1 MLNNMDGTALPPTVS
16 TAPGQCPPPAG
27 TSAGAVAP
35 PAEAPLWP
43 YARAMADAA
52 APPAS
57 RTKPDPA
64 GKPDGATRP
73 GRRRGPST
81 TRAAVLAAAQQA
93 FEEQGYAAT
102 SLREI
107 ARRAGVDA
115 SLIVHFY
122 GSKAGLL
129 TEVVQWPFD
138 LEHAVEQITAEGP
151 GHIGHR
157 LAALFIDHWENGRGG
172 PSVLMLLHAAVADP
186 KAAALL
192 REFLKARMIE
202 PVLDYLDADRP
213 ELRASLIAG
222 QVFGFGITHYLLKL
236 DDMPPTPG
244 QLTEILGHSLQR
256 LAAEPL

>member
-1 MLNNMDGTALPPTVS
+1 
-16 TAPGQCPPPAG
+16 
-27 TSAGAVAP
+27 
-35 PAEAPLWP
+35 
-43 YARAMADAA
+43 MADSA

-64 GKPDGATRP
+64 EKPDGATRP

-122 GSKAGLL
+122 GSKTGLL
-129 TEVVQWPFD
+129 AEVVRWPID
-138 LEHAVEQITAEGP
+138 MEHAIGQITAEGP
-151 GHIGHR
+151 EHVGRR
-157 LAALFIDHWENGRGG
+157 LAALFIDSWENGNGG
-172 PSVLMLLHAAVADP
+172 TSVLTLLHAAVADP

-192 REFLKARMIE
+192 REFLKVRMIE
-202 PVLDYLDADRP
+202 PILDYLDADRP
-213 ELRASLIAG
+213 DLRATLIAG
-222 QVFGFGITHYLLKL
+222 LVFGFGIFHYVLKL
-236 DDMPPTPG
+236 DDMTATPG

>member
-1 MLNNMDGTALPPTVS
+1 MADS
-16 TAPGQCPPPAG
+16 
-27 TSAGAVAP
+27 S
-35 PAEAPLWP
+35 APL
-43 YARAMADAA
+43 
-52 APPAS
+52 AS

-64 GKPDGATRP
+64 AKAAGTTRP
-73 GRRRGPST
+73 GRRRGPTT

-93 FEEQGYAAT
+93 FQEDGYAAT
-102 SLREI
+102 SLREV

-129 TEVVQWPFD
+129 AEVVRWPFD
-138 LEHAVEQITAEGP
+138 LEHAVGQITAEGP
-151 GHIGHR
+151 EQIGHR
-157 LAALFIDHWENGRGG
+157 LAARFIESWESGEGG
-172 PSVLMLLHAAVADP
+172 PSVLVLLHAAVADP

-192 REFLKARMIE
+192 REFLKVRMIE
-202 PVLDYLDADRP
+202 PILDYLDADRP
-213 ELRASLIAG
+213 ELRATLIAG

-236 DDMPPTPG
+236 DDMTATPG